1 MKYEANRAKGDVKV
15 NTRET
20 KAHRFA
26 EAVDSQIARLGTEST

>member
-20 KAHRFA
+20 KAHRIA
-26 EAVDSQIARLGTEST
+26 EAVE